1 MNKKNQFFFDNEWQK
16 SQSKK
21 KFQYTNSKNKTI
33 SIINNDKKD
42 IQKILI
48 SSENG
53 FKIWKK
59 TSYLERSKIINKIG
73 KLILKNIRI
82 LAKKRL
88 LIQENHFSNVF
99 LK

>member
-1 MNKKNQFFFDNEWQK
+1 MNKKNQFFDNEWQK
-16 SQSKK
+16 SQSK

-73 KLILKNIRI
+73 NLILKNIN
-82 LAKKRL
+82 LKK
-88 LIQENHFSNVF
+88 EA
-99 LK
+99 